1 MASGAGNAGALKA
14 VALTVAYSPS
24 VSTNP
29 KYPWSH
35 PPKSDSTLLALARSS
50 CFSRFNVLL
59 VGVPWIGVGVL
70 YLKYDAA

>member
-1 MASGAGNAGALKA
+1 MVSGAGNAGAVKA
-14 VALTVAYSPS
+14 VELIVAYSTL

-29 KYPWSH
+29 KYLWS
-35 PPKSDSTLLALARSS
+35 PPPESDSTLLALARSS
-50 CFSRFNVLL
+50 CFSRLSVLL